1 LTEKQVSIS
10 HRSNITTGG
19 GTNNHRSDIG
29 TENSFSMGEREARS
43 SGGFT
48 LKEGGAQRPKG

>member
-1 LTEKQVSIS
+1 VTIDAEKHAGVTKS
-10 HRSNITTGG
+10 HRD
-19 GTNNHRSDIG
+19 DIA

-48 LKEGGAQRPKG
+48 LKEGGAKRPKG